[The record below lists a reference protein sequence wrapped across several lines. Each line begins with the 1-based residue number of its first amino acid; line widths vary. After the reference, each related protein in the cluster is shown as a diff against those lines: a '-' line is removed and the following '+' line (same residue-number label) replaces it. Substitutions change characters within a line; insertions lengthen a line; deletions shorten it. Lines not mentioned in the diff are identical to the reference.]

1 MESCADE
8 TIWRRRRRAASVE
21 AVTNEL
27 AARIGARTLEL
38 IDIASPSCG
47 EQAIIAHIAGLLS
60 AAPLELHE
68 LGDECLL
75 AGPLVRGERPLVILG
90 GHVDT
95 VPAQGNIPGN
105 LDSNFVRGLGAADMK
120 GAVAVMIELALAGVG
135 ASDEARGLDYAF
147 LFFSREELPAS
158 ESSLTPLLA
167 AQPGLRK
174 ADLAVMMEP
183 TANRVQAGC
192 LGNCGAKWTFTGRSG
207 HSARPWLAD
216 NAIERLGQGIAAIAA
231 LEPVEH
237 NFDGLM
243 FREVFSVTGVAGGI
257 AHNVIPGEAS
267 AHVNYRF
274 PPGISLTDAEARL
287 RELCE
292 PFGAIEI
299 DSTSPSGAVR
309 LDGALTQ
316 RLIELV
322 GEPVEPKQAWTPVAE
337 FDAAGIAAVN
347 FGPGDP
353 VDAHCVDENV
363 STAALGRSYELIE
376 ALSAGAN

>member
-1 MESCADE
+1 M
-8 TIWRRRRRAASVE
+8 
-21 AVTNEL
+21 TNEL

-38 IDIASPSCG
+38 INIASPSCG

-75 AGPLVRGERPLVILG
+75 AGPLVLGKRPLVILG

-95 VPAQGNIPGN
+95 VPAQGNIPGS
-105 LDSNFVRGLGAADMK
+105 LDSDFVRGLGAADMK

-167 AQPGLRK
+167 AHPGLRK
-174 ADLAVMMEP
+174 AELAVMMEP

-237 NFDGLM
+237 DFGGLV
-243 FREVFSVTGVAGGI
+243 FREVMSVTKVAGGI
-257 AHNVIPGEAS
+257 AHNVIPSEAS

-274 PPGISLTDAEARL
+274 PPGISLSDAEARL

-299 DSTSPSGAVR
+299 ESTSPSGAVR
-309 LDGALTQ
+309 LDDPLTQ

-337 FDAAGIAAVN
+337 FDAVGIAAVN

-353 VDAHCVDENV
+353 ADAHSVDENV
-363 STAALGRSYELIE
+363 STAALARSYELLE